1 MKNTVKELTEEELEE
16 EKKKEYN
23 RYLIACSAG
32 GKGFNID
39 DFPYIKAEMQKQRFQ
54 KQETQK
60 QEVQI
65 VKKFDLKSVNPVDNW
80 LYNSLKE
87 DIEENRYV
95 SDIDRQWFNKETKR
109 RSL

>member
-1 MKNTVKELTEEELEE
+1 MKTNELTVEELEE
-16 EKKKEYN
+16 EKRKEYQ
-23 RYLIACSAG
+23 RYLMACSAG

-60 QEVQI
+60 QEEQI
-65 VKKFDLKSVNPVDNW
+65 VKKNNSKPINPVDNW